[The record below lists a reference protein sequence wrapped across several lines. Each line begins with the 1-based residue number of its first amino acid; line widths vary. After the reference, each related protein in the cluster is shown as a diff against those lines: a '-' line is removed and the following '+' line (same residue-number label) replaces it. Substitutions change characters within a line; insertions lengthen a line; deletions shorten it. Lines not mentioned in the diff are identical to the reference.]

1 MSVRDLWILLRDSR
15 VLVIAG
21 MAIGLAGSLFAYA
34 WLPTAYTASTSM
46 YVVATGPTPQ
56 SAFLGAQL
64 STERMATYADLLT
77 SPRVADAVID
87 KLRLPDTPDELI
99 DTFDARNKNKSTA
112 IQLDV
117 TATDPGEAAA
127 IANAAADTFVD
138 LVAQLEKPAA
148 GAAGTPI
155 TVRIVGTAT
164 PPPTPSSPG
173 LLLLALPGVV
183 LGLLAGVVAVLMRE
197 SVVRPIRRGDDLER
211 LVGSPTLAVVPRDPG
226 TPRRSLAVLDR
237 PWSPAAEAHRSLA
250 AVVVAR
256 LVPGPAATVVA
267 FSGARA
273 RAGTS
278 TTVANLAL
286 ALGVAG
292 NRVLVID
299 ADLRQ
304 PAQHRLFQV
313 PEGVGWAGGPTGEA
327 TTGETI
333 VRSPRGPVDV
343 LASPA
348 PSTGPATMTT
358 PAVVHHLLD
367 AVRDRYDH
375 VLVDL
380 PPVLAA
386 ADAAVIGSAC
396 DGVVLVAAHGRSTA
410 DDVRSA
416 ADRLGLLSARLLGSV
431 LTKGRRSEW
440 PAHQGPATPSPPSA
454 GASVAAP
461 EEDRPLTAEPEPEPT
476 SAPEGPRT
484 R

>member
-1 MSVRDLWILLRDSR
+1 
-15 VLVIAG
+15 

-34 WLPTAYTASTSM
+34 WLSPAYTASTSM
-46 YVVATGPTPQ
+46 YVVATGPTAQ

-64 STERMATYADLLT
+64 STERMATYTDLLT
-77 SPRVADAVID
+77 SPRVADEVIGR
-87 KLRLPDTPDELI
+87 LRLPDTPEQLI

-117 TATDPGEAAA
+117 TAADPLEAAA
-127 IANAAADTFVD
+127 IANAAAESFVG
-138 LVAQLEKPAA
+138 LVAELEKPAA

-173 LLLLALPGVV
+173 LLLLALPGIV
-183 LGLLAGVVAVLMRE
+183 LGLLAGVVVALVRE

-211 LVGSPTLAVVPRDPG
+211 LVGAPTLAVVPRGPD
-226 TPRRSLAVLDR
+226 TPRGSLAVLDR

-250 AVVVAR
+250 AVVAH
-256 LVPGPAATVVA
+256 LVPGPATTVVA
-267 FSGARA
+267 FSGSPA

-286 ALGVAG
+286 ALGLAG

-304 PAQHRLFQV
+304 PSQHQLFQV
-313 PEGVGWAGGPTGEA
+313 PEGVGWVGGVTGEA
-327 TTGETI
+327 TTEETI

-358 PAVVHHLLD
+358 PAVVHRLLD
-367 AVRDRYDH
+367 TVRERYDH
-375 VLVDL
+375 IVVDL
-380 PPVLAA
+380 PPVLAV

-396 DGVVLVAAHGRSTA
+396 DGVVLVAAHGRSTG
-410 DDVRSA
+410 DDIRSA
-416 ADRLGLLSARLLGSV
+416 ADRLELLSARLLGSV
-431 LTKGRRSEW
+431 LTMGRRSDG
-440 PAHQGPATPSPPSA
+440 PAHQGPATTSPSRT
-454 GASVAAP
+454 GASIAP
-461 EEDRPLTAEPEPEPT
+461 SEEDQPLTAGPTAEPT
-476 SAPEGPRT
+476 SAPEGPRS

>member
-21 MAIGLAGSLFAYA
+21 IAIGLAGSLFAYA

-64 STERMATYADLLT
+64 STERMATYTDLLT

-87 KLRLPDTPDELI
+87 KLRLSDTPDELI

-138 LVAQLEKPAA
+138 LVAELEKPAA

-183 LGLLAGVVAVLMRE
+183 LGLLAGVVAALVRE

-226 TPRRSLAVLDR
+226 TTRGSLAVLDR
-237 PWSPAAEAHRSLA
+237 PSSPVAEAHRSLA
-250 AVVVAR
+250 AVVAH
-256 LVPGPAATVVA
+256 LVPGPAGTVVA

-304 PAQHRLFQV
+304 PSQHRLFQV
-313 PEGVGWAGGPTGEA
+313 PEGVGWAGEA

-348 PSTGPATMTT
+348 PSTGPTTMTT

-367 AVRDRYDH
+367 AMRDRYDH
-375 VLVDL
+375 ILVDL

-431 LTKGRRSEW
+431 LTMGRRSEW

-461 EEDRPLTAEPEPEPT
+461 EEDRPLTAEPAPEPT